1 MLLGQEKEKESG
13 LGATRMYHIKLKAKG
28 AIEKESGEK
37 MEINGKLASTHML
50 NEFMQYANGVLRS
63 CYL

>member
-1 MLLGQEKEKESG
+1 
-13 LGATRMYHIKLKAKG
+13 MYHIKLKAKG